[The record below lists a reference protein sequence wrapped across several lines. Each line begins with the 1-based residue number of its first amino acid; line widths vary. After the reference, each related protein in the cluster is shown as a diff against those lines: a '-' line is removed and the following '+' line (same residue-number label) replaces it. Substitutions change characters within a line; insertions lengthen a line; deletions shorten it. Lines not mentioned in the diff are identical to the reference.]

1 MKVLF
6 HLGDSCTAAVENRY
20 PANECIASDDQLQKF
35 LSIDINSGTSK
46 KVMTIDIN

>member
-1 MKVLF
+1 MLS
-6 HLGDSCTAAVENRY
+6 DSWAAAVENHY

-35 LSIDINSGTSK
+35 LSIDINSETSK